1 MSPRRRG
8 PSARRRTALGR
19 GQHGITCA
27 LTDSCSTVLERRSRQ
42 PFCSGNS
49 PWTALYLWR
58 WPYGR
63 PIREEVCRRHDATR
77 ATTQGGTDG
86 GGEPVVGGAPD
97 GLRPHQSAG
106 DVDHVHTG
114 THEMARS
121 KHVPPWSCHACSC
134 GRGRAAPW
142 SASWSGL
149 SWPGLRQ
156 SSPFLSATGRWSIG
170 SLLAA
175 ERYNCPRTP
184 PTSSTYRGSL
194 DQVDDTLVEPGR
206 VVEVGTDVPVTPA
219 PPPSPARCAV
229 TPPNTNTPSPVLSP
243 STCAPRSAPDDT
255 AVRFRVH
262 SRIAPARRRES

>member
-1 MSPRRRG
+1 MVGPYARKSVAVMTPHGRRRRAG
-8 PSARRRTALGR
+8 RTVAPR
-19 GQHGITCA
+19 GQ
-27 LTDSCSTVLERRSRQ
+27 
-42 PFCSGNS
+42 
-49 PWTALYLWR
+49 
-58 WPYGR
+58 
-63 PIREEVCRRHDATR
+63 
-77 ATTQGGTDG
+77 